1 MLKDNHGYTII
12 EVLVAFVILT
22 IVGTMVMGALR
33 SVSKVMVEG
42 SYIKNTTNTVYEEI
56 LSSELPI
63 DVGRYESMKIHM
75 SNGTTTIPGIYGF
88 MDSEITST
96 GYEVALTKM
105 EALPEVKWI
114 PNNYTEVEVESM
126 SAQFKLLMYSGEIPM
141 EPDYILDMDGTDDDL
156 LDHYDNVG
164 GKVENAL
171 RIDTPSEVYG
181 AKKVS
186 QYLINL
192 PSAHAIRA
200 KVSGMPSYS
209 VVWVAIQ
216 MEEDEVTNE
225 EIPVVYGYA
234 VPNVGKYFIFE
245 NTLYEL
251 TAGCFDELINTTF
264 HYRVERE
271 GVNEF
276 VTGRELFTSPNEVF
290 NKSNGVWYLYK
301 D

>member
-33 SVSKVMVEG
+33 SVSRVMVEG

-56 LSSELPI
+56 LSSEVPI
-63 DVGRYESMKIHM
+63 DVGRYESMEIHM
-75 SNGTTTIPGIYGF
+75 NNGTTTIPGIYGF
-88 MDSEITST
+88 MDSETTST

-114 PNNYTEVEVESM
+114 PNNYTEVDVESM
-126 SAQFKLLMYSGEIPM
+126 SAQFKLLNDSGKIPM
-141 EPDYILDMDGTDDDL
+141 EPDYILDMDGTDDGL
-156 LDHYDNVG
+156 LDHYSLVEE
-164 GKVENAL
+164 VENAV

-192 PSAHAIRA
+192 PSANAIRNE
-200 KVSGMPSYS
+200 VSGMASYS
-209 VVWVAIQ
+209 VVWIAIRI
-216 MEEDEVTNE
+216 EEDPVTME
-225 EIPVVYGYA
+225 DVPVVYGYV

-245 NTLYEL
+245 NALYEL
-251 TAGCFDELINTTF
+251 EEGCFDELINTTF